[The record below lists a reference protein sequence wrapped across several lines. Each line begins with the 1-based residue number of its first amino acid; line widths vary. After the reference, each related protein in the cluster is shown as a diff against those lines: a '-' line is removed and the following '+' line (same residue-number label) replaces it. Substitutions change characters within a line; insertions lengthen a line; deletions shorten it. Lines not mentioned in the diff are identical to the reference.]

1 MAPKIIQKEE
11 KRAEILKAAMSAFA
25 RKGFSNTRMEDI
37 SKEANIGKG
46 TLYEYFNSKED
57 LFFTL
62 YEKVRDQFYETIYRD
77 VRGEESAL
85 KALTSFITAT
95 LKAFKEWQDFGF
107 VLLDVWSEHRRGK
120 TVHLKFRD
128 VYQYSRGQVA
138 NLIRQGM
145 KSGEFRKVDPFIAAS
160 TIIAV
165 LDGFL
170 LQRIF
175 DPETFQGKD
184 AEKAVVDTVIHGLKA

>member
-46 TLYEYFNSKED
+46 TLYEYFSSKED

-62 YEKVRDQFYETIYRD
+62 FEKVRDQFYETIYRD

-128 VYQYSRGQVA
+128 VYQYSRGQIA

-145 KSGEFRKVDPFIAAS
+145 KSGEFRKVDPLIAAS

-184 AEKAVVDTVIHGLKA
+184 AEKSVVDAVIHGLKA